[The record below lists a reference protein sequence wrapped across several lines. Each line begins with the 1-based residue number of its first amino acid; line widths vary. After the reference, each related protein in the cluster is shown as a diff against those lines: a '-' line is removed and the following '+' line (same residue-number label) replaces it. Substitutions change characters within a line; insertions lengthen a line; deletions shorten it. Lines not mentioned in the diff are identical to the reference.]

1 MGLSNNMPLRNP
13 KSTLSISTT
22 LDKDV
27 SLRNGKNTFR
37 LKPHLWGE
45 CLCFSTF
52 CYETASST
60 APMGFV
66 LRLSYFVVFL
76 WAVW

>member
-27 SLRNGKNTFR
+27 SLRNGKNT
-37 LKPHLWGE
+37 
-45 CLCFSTF
+45 LCFSTF